1 MHNNLPED
9 ETEKYNFTS
18 QGFIRHRIGRG
29 GRMVI
34 DRRTINPTTKSIPP
48 SDYHQINLN
57 GKVCVKKFKFFDFD
71 IEKDASSSFRL
82 KSCSSTAVKASV
94 DGNNNEEHLT
104 HQICYKMN

>member
-1 MHNNLPED
+1 MNVHED
-9 ETEKYNFTS
+9 DNEKYVYTQ

-34 DRRTINPTTKSIPP
+34 DRRTINPTTKSLPP

-57 GKVCVKKFKFFDFD
+57 GKVCVKKYKFFDFD
-71 IEKDASSSFRL
+71 IEKDATSSFRL
-82 KSCSSTAVKASV
+82 KSCSNTSVKAPV